1 MKIDNVEDLLVDILG
16 VPDHAVHDAKG
27 WLEITE
33 MFEKAIT
40 AADDLLIIDTQTER
54 YEDCQ
59 PYIQI
64 CFEDDGAM
72 TIEAVRNEFLQP
84 GLSPDAQN
92 TLLELGWQL
101 PDEDR
106 SPNYFQFLHAE
117 DAAPRVIAE
126 LFAKTFRNVY
136 GITPADTIEVSL
148 GKGLWSSESEDASH
162 E

>member
-1 MKIDNVEDLLVDILG
+1 MKIDNVDDLLVDILS

-33 MFEKAIT
+33 MFEKAIA
-40 AADDLLIIDTQTER
+40 AADDLLIIDTETDH

-59 PYIQI
+59 PYLQI

-72 TIEAVRNEFLQP
+72 TIEAVSNQFLKP

-92 TLLELGWQL
+92 SMTELGWQL
-101 PDEDR
+101 SDER
-106 SPNYFQFLHAE
+106 SPNYFQFLLKD
-117 DAAPRVIAE
+117 DAHPKVIAR
-126 LFAKTFRNVY
+126 LFAQTLRIVY

-148 GKGLWSSESEDASH
+148 GKGLWPSESEEAGY

>member
-1 MKIDNVEDLLVDILG
+1 MKIDNVDDLLVDILS

-33 MFEKAIT
+33 MFEKAIA
-40 AADDLLIIDTQTER
+40 AADDLLIIDTETDH

-59 PYIQI
+59 PYLQI

-72 TIEAVRNEFLQP
+72 TIEAVSNQFLKP

-92 TLLELGWQL
+92 SMAELGWQL
-101 PDEDR
+101 SNER
-106 SPNYFQFLHAE
+106 SPNYFQFLLKD
-117 DAAPRVIAE
+117 DAHPMVIAR
-126 LFAKTFRNVY
+126 LFAQTLRIVY

-148 GKGLWSSESEDASH
+148 GKGLWPSESEEAGH

>member
-1 MKIDNVEDLLVDILG
+1 MKIDNVDDLLVDILS

-33 MFEKAIT
+33 MFEKAIA
-40 AADDLLIIDTQTER
+40 AADDLLIIDTETDH

-59 PYIQI
+59 PYLQI

-72 TIEAVRNEFLQP
+72 TIEAVSNQFLKP

-92 TLLELGWQL
+92 SMAELGWQL
-101 PDEDR
+101 SDER
-106 SPNYFQFLHAE
+106 SPNYFQFLLKD
-117 DAAPRVIAE
+117 DAHPKVIAR
-126 LFAKTFRNVY
+126 LFAQTLRIVY

-148 GKGLWSSESEDASH
+148 GKGLWPSESEDAGH

>member
-33 MFEKAIT
+33 MFEKAIA
-40 AADDLLIIDTQTER
+40 AADDLLIIDTETDH

-64 CFEDDGAM
+64 CFEEDGAM
-72 TIEAVRNEFLQP
+72 TIEAVSNEFLQP
-84 GLSPDAQN
+84 GLSPDAQH
-92 TLLELGWQL
+92 TMAELGWQL
-101 PDEDR
+101 SDDDR
-106 SPNYFQFLHAE
+106 SPNYFQFLHKE

-126 LFAKTFRNVY
+126 LFAKTFRIVY

-148 GKGLWSSESEDASH
+148 GKGLGPSESEDANH